1 MSNNSTPLW
10 FSFASAGT
18 AGAFAWCIVHPFNTA
33 SIRMNL
39 ASGSAKPGVKP
50 PSFFPFLGKMLK
62 EKGIASLYDGLGAGV
77 LRQLVYATARIGL
90 FDVFRD
96 EIAKHREIDFGAR
109 LVAGLSAG
117 GCAALLSCPCEVTLV
132 RLSNDALLPVA
143 DRRGYTGIVN
153 AFTRIM
159 KEEGFGAFFRGSAPF
174 VNRALLVGLVQ
185 VGTYEQFRVQYRKM
199 GLASL
204 YANVMVSSF
213 SAGLLYSL
221 VTNPFETV
229 KNRMA
234 FQKPD
239 PVTGDLMYKSTVQTM
254 QLITKNEGAGMLWA
268 GFLPYFLR
276 CGGHTVTMFMVME
289 WMRKIYAG
297 QKK

>member
-39 ASGSAKPGVKP
+39 ASGSAKPGVKL

-159 KEEGFGAFFRGSAPF
+159 VEEGFGAFFRGSAPF

-204 YANVMVSSF
+204 YANVMASSF

-239 PVTGDLMYKSTVQTM
+239 PVTGELMYKSTVQTM

>member
-1 MSNNSTPLW
+1 MSTNKTPLW
-10 FSFASAGT
+10 FNFASAGS
-18 AGAFAWCIVHPFNTA
+18 AGAFAWCVVHPFNTA

-39 ASGSAKPGVKP
+39 ASASAPAGTKPLN
-50 PSFFPFLGKMLK
+50 FFPFLGKMLK
-62 EKGIASLYDGLGAGV
+62 ERGVGSLYDGLGAGV

-90 FDVFRD
+90 FEVFRD
-96 EIAKHREIDFGAR
+96 EIAKHREIDFASR

-132 RLSNDALLPVA
+132 RLSNDALLPEA
-143 DRRGYTGIVN
+143 DRRGS
-153 AFTRIM
+153 
-159 KEEGFGAFFRGSAPF
+159 GAFFRGCSPF

-185 VGTYEQFRVQYRKM
+185 VGTYEQFRVKYREW
-199 GLASL
+199 GVASL
-204 YANVMVSSF
+204 YANVMCSSF
-213 SAGLLYSL
+213 SAGLLYSI

-234 FQKPD
+234 FQRAD
-239 PVTGDLMYKSTVQTM
+239 PTTGQLPYKSTVQTIR
-254 QLITKNEGAGMLWA
+254 LIAKTEGPIMLWA

-289 WMRKIYAG
+289 WMRKMYQG
-297 QKK
+297 QMKN